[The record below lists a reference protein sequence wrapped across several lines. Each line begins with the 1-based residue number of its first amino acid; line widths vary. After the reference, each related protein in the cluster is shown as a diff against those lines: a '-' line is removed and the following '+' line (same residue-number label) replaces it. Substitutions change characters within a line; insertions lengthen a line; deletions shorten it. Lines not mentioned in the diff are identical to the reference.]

1 MFRLS
6 LADRALETRMRCL
19 YVWRDG
25 RAVKPGVM
33 RECRKAAAR
42 QGSLRRAMVRAIRNS
57 SNGKDMIM
65 PMHDTPKYSPHLHC
79 IYDEPAP
86 TGHIG
91 RGTHYSVV
99 QALSWRSEK
108 GDLRQQASVQNVA
121 IIWDEDH
128 DERIIPCV
136 EALLMA
142 GLLHAVSMIGERK
155 GGVTIVFNTMSAARL
170 SEDQKRVYR
179 QEVAQVINDVVD
191 AKHGDSW
198 SITFGEM
205 TDTPSL
211 HATGRG
217 IFHQALIQD
226 GDLQK
231 IETYVRNINYLWDI
245 DG

>member
-1 MFRLS
+1 
-6 LADRALETRMRCL
+6 
-19 YVWRDG
+19 
-25 RAVKPGVM
+25 M

-42 QGSLRRAMVRAIRNS
+42 QGNLQRAMARAIRNS
-57 SNGKDMIM
+57 SNGKEMIM

-108 GDLRQQASVQNVA
+108 GELRQQASVQNVA

-136 EALLMA
+136 EALLMT

-155 GGVTIVFNTMSAARL
+155 GGVTIVFNSMSAARL
-170 SEDQKRVYR
+170 SDKQKRAYR
-179 QEVAQVINDVVD
+179 EEVTRVINDVVD

-198 SITFGEM
+198 AITFGEM
-205 TDTPSL
+205 TDVPSL
-211 HATGRG
+211 AKDGYE
-217 IFHQALIQD
+217 IFHQYLIQD
-226 GDLQK
+226 DVHK
-231 IETYVRNINYLWDI
+231 VDTYVRNINYLWDI
-245 DG
+245 DA

>member
-1 MFRLS
+1 
-6 LADRALETRMRCL
+6 
-19 YVWRDG
+19 
-25 RAVKPGVM
+25 M

-42 QGSLRRAMVRAIRNS
+42 QGNLRRAMARAIRNS
-57 SNGKDMIM
+57 SNGKEMIM

-91 RGTHYSVV
+91 SGTHYSVV

-108 GDLRQQASVQNVA
+108 GELRQQAAVQNVA

-136 EALLMA
+136 EALLMS

-155 GGVTIVFNTMSAARL
+155 GGVTIVFNSMSAARL
-170 SEDQKRVYR
+170 SDKQKRAYR
-179 QEVAQVINDVVD
+179 EEVTRVINDVVD

-198 SITFGEM
+198 AITFGEM
-205 TDTPSL
+205 TDVPSL
-211 HATGRG
+211 AKDGYE
-217 IFHQALIQD
+217 IFHQYLIQD
-226 GDLQK
+226 DVHK
-231 IETYVRNINYLWDI
+231 VDTYIRNINYLWDI
-245 DG
+245 DA